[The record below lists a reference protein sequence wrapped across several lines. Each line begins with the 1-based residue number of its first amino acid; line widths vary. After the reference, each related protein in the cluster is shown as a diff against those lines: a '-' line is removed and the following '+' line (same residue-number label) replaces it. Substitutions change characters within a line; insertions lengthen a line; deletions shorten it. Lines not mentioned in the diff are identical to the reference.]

1 MTDFMMHLRTLVE
14 KAPDADIFREMISF
28 AAGRLMEMEV
38 GGLTDAGHGEKSAD
52 RLVQRNG
59 YRDRDWQTRAGTVE
73 LRIPKLRKGSY
84 FPGFLEPRRM
94 AERALTAVIQEAYV
108 HGISTRSV
116 DDLVK
121 ALGMDGISKSQVSR
135 LCEELVQKV
144 DAFLDR
150 PIEGDWPYL
159 WIDATYVKVRQNGR
173 IVSVA
178 VIIAVGVNSDGRR
191 EVLGMDVGPSEAEP
205 FWTAVLRKLTRR
217 GCVG

>member
-1 MTDFMMHLRTLVE
+1 MMHLRALVE
-14 KAPDADIFREMISF
+14 KAPDADILREMISF

-38 GGLTDAGHGEKSAD
+38 GGLTGAGHGEKSTD

-135 LCEELVQKV
+135 LCEELDEKV
-144 DAFLDR
+144 NAFLER

-159 WIDATYVKVRQNGR
+159 GSMPPMSKSART
-173 IVSVA
+173 
-178 VIIAVGVNSDGRR
+178 VGSSRSR
-191 EVLGMDVGPSEAEP
+191 
-205 FWTAVLRKLTRR
+205 
-217 GCVG
+217 